1 MHHAVAF
8 FLPAPGCGTIRTT
21 EPETSTMAQH
31 FIAGRWVASSSG
43 ETLPVIDPAT
53 GQSFDQI
60 PRGTA
65 ADIDAAVAAARA
77 ARNGAWGRLTAT
89 ERGRIL
95 LRMSAL
101 ILERQESLA
110 QLEARDTGKP
120 MSQARNDIVVAARYC
135 EFYGGAADKLHGEH
149 LPYLNDFQVV
159 VVHEPYGVT
168 AHILPWNYPAQMFGR
183 SVVPA
188 LATGNAAVLK
198 PSEDACMT
206 PLALCGIA
214 KEAGLPDGALN
225 VVCGLGEEA
234 GHALTHHGDIDF
246 VTFTGSPEVG
256 TIVQKAAAERTL
268 KCVLELGGKS
278 PHLVFEDADLERAAT
293 FVIKAITQNA
303 GQTCSAGSRLLVQK
317 SIYERFVAMVAERF
331 AHTRAG
337 TPEQDRDCGPLIN
350 RAQRQRVQGF
360 IDRARA
366 SGLPV
371 LAQGRVA
378 EGVHPGGYYVAPT
391 LFGPVPRQHE
401 LACDEVFGPVLSAMP
416 FEDEADAI
424 ALANATDYGLIAA
437 VWTRDGGRQTRVAR
451 AMHCGQVYIN
461 AYGAGGG
468 VELPFGGVKRSG
480 HGREKGFLA
489 LQEFCT
495 VKTIVQY
502 HGQ

>member
-1 MHHAVAF
+1 
-8 FLPAPGCGTIRTT
+8 
-21 EPETSTMAQH
+21 MAQH
-31 FIAGRWVASSSG
+31 FIDGRWTASSGG

-53 GQSFDQI
+53 GEAFDTI

-65 ADIDAAVAAARA
+65 ADVDAAVRAARA
-77 ARNGAWGRLTAT
+77 ACRGAWGRLTAT

-95 LRMSAL
+95 LRMGTR
-101 ILERQESLA
+101 ILERQDELA
-110 QLEARDTGKP
+110 RLEARDTGKP
-120 MSQARNDIVVAARYC
+120 MSQARNDIAVAARYC
-135 EFYGGAADKLHGEH
+135 EFYGGAADKLHGEQ
-149 LPYLNDFQVV
+149 LPYLNDFHVV

-198 PSEDACMT
+198 PSEDACQT
-206 PLALCGIA
+206 PLAFCAIA
-214 KEAGLPDGALN
+214 TEAGLPDGALN

-246 VTFTGSPEVG
+246 VSFTGSPEVG

-278 PHLVFEDADLERAAT
+278 PHLVFDDADLERAAG
-293 FVIKAITQNA
+293 FAIKAITQNA
-303 GQTCSAGSRLLVQK
+303 GQTCSAGSRLLVQR
-317 SIYERFVAMVAERF
+317 SIYERFTAMVAERF
-331 AHTRAG
+331 AATTAG

-350 RAQRQRVQGF
+350 QAQQRRVRGF
-360 IDRARA
+360 IERARA
-366 SGLPV
+366 AAIPV
-371 LAQGRVA
+371 LAEGRVA
-378 EGVHPGGYYVAPT
+378 DGVHPGGFYVAPT
-391 LFGPVPRQHE
+391 LFGPVPRGHE

-416 FEDEADAI
+416 FDDEADAI
-424 ALANATDYGLIAA
+424 QLANATDYGLIAA

-451 AMHCGQVYIN
+451 ALQCGQVYIN
-461 AYGAGGG
+461 SYGAGGG

-502 HGQ
+502 HGT